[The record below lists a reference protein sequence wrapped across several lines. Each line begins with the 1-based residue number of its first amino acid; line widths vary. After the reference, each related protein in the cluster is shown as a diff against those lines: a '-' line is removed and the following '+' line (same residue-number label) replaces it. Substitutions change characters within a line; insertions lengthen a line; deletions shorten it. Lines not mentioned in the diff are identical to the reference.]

1 MAIIPYS
8 STNQASQTIFFKRHS
23 QSGEGDDAADA
34 VIGVVGLVDELGN
47 ELGSALQTKG
57 IRTAAG
63 TISAS
68 GDTTAIDISA
78 LSGYVSGDLIVLT
91 SMRIQNESGSPN
103 TVLIKDGATTLARA
117 YTSVAG
123 SGFDRQYSPGRELR
137 LTADT
142 DLILNLSAAN
152 SIGYSIEYYLE

>member
-8 STNQASQTIFFKRHS
+8 STNQAAQTIFFRRHS

-34 VIGVVGLVDELGN
+34 VIGVIGIVDELGN
-47 ELGSALQTKG
+47 ELGSALQTKV
-57 IRTAAG
+57 IRAATG

-68 GDTTAIDISA
+68 GDAIAIDISA
-78 LSGYVSGDLIVLT
+78 LAGYVSGDLIVLS
-91 SMRIQNESGSPN
+91 SMRIQNESGSSN
-103 TVLIKDGATTLARA
+103 TVLIKDGATTVARV
-117 YTSVAG
+117 YTALAG

-142 DLILNLSAAN
+142 DLVLNLSAAN
-152 SIGYSIEYYLE
+152 DVGYSIEYYLE